1 MTGSQGF
8 QNLINALLVQARLT
22 RSINEYLI
30 NVLNSIQQ
38 PENVGRGVEVPDMM
52 NDSVPGT
59 ADILTDEG
67 QRERNVD
74 GGLGVPDM
82 MNDQWQF

>member
-22 RSINEYLI
+22 RSMNDYLI

-52 NDSVPGT
+52 NDPVPAT

-82 MNDQWQF
+82 SPIYF